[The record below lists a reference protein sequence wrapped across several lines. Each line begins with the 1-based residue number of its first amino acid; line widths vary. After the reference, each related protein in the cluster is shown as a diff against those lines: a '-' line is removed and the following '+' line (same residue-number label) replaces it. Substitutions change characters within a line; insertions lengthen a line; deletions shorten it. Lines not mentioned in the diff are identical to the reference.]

1 MDHRHVPR
9 VHLDGLEGALSRP
22 LRAPRLM
29 KVLLFVVAMCHWSA
43 CLFWVIG
50 RPESLMTDLCLAEV
64 KPNWPRGGCDP
75 LGFVG

>member
-1 MDHRHVPR
+1 
-9 VHLDGLEGALSRP
+9 
-22 LRAPRLM
+22 M